1 MHYLIFTGSG
11 TRYQFW
17 RSKLLCTS
25 NSGIRVFQ
33 LATSRGTLP
42 IPVKQ
47 KSIYLGVMISY
58 GNFELQTMQLR
69 LKAGVSQ
76 FKRLQKWLCGRGSI
90 SLRLKLRIFQQC
102 VLSCIT
108 YGILYIGVTP
118 QGLRLFRQQTMM
130 LYRKLIGVMAHVTHH
145 SHEYIFAHYPITR
158 PEEQLRSLVIQAKES
173 MRNALRHVSAR
184 DIIHS
189 NDWTP
194 LELTRITLETSDFT
208 AQVNIPEGP
217 DPMFQ
222 CSKCQFQTHSTQA
235 LQRHLTMEHKQFRQ
249 IDRRVDI
256 ATASQDGFAVCSKC
270 TKTFSSWRDF
280 RTHVMNDI
288 CGLSSTHLAR
298 QAAVEPSASLTI
310 GRHPDQPG
318 SLESHHPEVLVD
330 MATHQEFVD
339 KVNALATEADYE
351 SLKADQLLC
360 QHLNQHCV
368 LCSKFVISAKAY
380 TMHMRAHHQSYM
392 QDSISLG
399 LQRAKQYN
407 GTKSP
412 CDFCGVVFVRSH
424 VCVPCTQM
432 AVFEIQNRTVD
443 DQHPL
448 RCYLC
453 NFDTMSKA
461 ELRQH
466 LQDKHQF
473 RTYDFKPA
481 RDCED
486 DQVTCAHC
494 HHTYHNHKCLRQHI
508 QHGHCSQF
516 ESEKAWTRSGD
527 KDVADLMRA
536 GQFDTIL
543 ADVELKQRLTKT
555 CQFCSVTHKE
565 ARFMVQ
571 HLYTFHGE
579 LVDRGT
585 LFCGL
590 LKKLFGYTR
599 GCACIPAVKQMTTKH
614 ICIPFMQL
622 GMLHFQ
628 LGDWLTIPLIYTDH
642 VREPMDEHL
651 PHNQVLLLHDSLIDR
666 NFQRLSEDDSFIDVF
681 RHKCMCCGTVCGNL
695 EELRQHLQTRHAE
708 PLQAID
714 CFVDMIVYYHSNDGD
729 AECRWCKLNL
739 QEPQIYYEDHLAE
752 CSVLRHFVTFL
763 VQPLKHHGGRGTK
776 PDAGSVRSHAAKLQ
790 SRTNKRAEAPKDQQ
804 PIGDFFKRQQRRRLQ
819 SSTIGGTDGVPGSEA
834 REGCAGSP
842 ESMQLHHVPGDLTR
856 IHSTIADEKVT
867 GLEAG
872 QTIGDSGPPAACGAT
887 SIHPQHDAGKS
898 SEDQCMQQE
907 GSVVGGLP
915 QEQLDSGGRIVALSD
930 LELPNK
936 SVGGAAQEKGHH
948 DGGYADRAS
957 GDHHH
962 DIQGQS
968 HCPLPLFEE
977 STGTRTSLSL
987 EIGRGSQ
994 TSHAT
999 SELQQ
1004 SGRQQCV
1011 AAGGDKDESSQ
1022 SKSKQAGGPIGSAI
1036 EAISEIQKV
1045 VKDHTVQLGCCL
1057 QQLSL
1062 VNNDT
1067 QCYLNASFLTVCWCH
1082 LQCRGFEAGQW
1093 PMVGDSILQMIVS
1106 GQHSP
1111 LELCSHKAMQTALHQ
1126 WNQLRGPG
1134 QQDLSEFLTFF
1145 LGWLHTQR
1153 VCLTTERRIETDQG
1167 VEVADKSGVYSPI
1180 LLCSELWESLEEPFP
1195 FQTVLQAWMQINGMH
1210 QALVNDSTLLCFQV
1224 CRFTNQGQADNR
1236 AFDFGI
1242 SKYSIDRFLDDRIN
1256 KVSVLYCLV
1265 ALVAYTGDSVRGHYM
1280 CAVGVLYDGVLQWLI
1295 CDDNQPPQLHQ
1306 TLPLWMNGRISHV
1319 WLIKNSE
1326 FTPWQWYSE
1335 KIVATPCNTPQ
1346 DSMSEVLALLT
1357 TSRD

>member
-1 MHYLIFTGSG
+1 MMIPTRKSIHVQTHHQHRPLCCGGIQLFIDLKRAFDQLPRPTLLEALHRVTLDSSLLTLLMKWHQDTRYHLDINNSHRSIPVMRGVRQGCPAAPYLWSCTMALLLDRLSCKIPLWWLQKHVTVFADDIHAASVFTNEAGMLESIRYFGYLVDAIHDLGLVLSPSKSCIIFTGSG

-69 LKAGVSQ
+69 LKAGVAQ

-130 LYRKLIGVMAHVTHH
+130 LYRKLIGDMAHVTHH

-173 MRNALRHVSAR
+173 MHNALRHVSAQ

-235 LQRHLTMEHKQFRQ
+235 LQRHLTMEHRQFRQ

-270 TKTFSSWRDF
+270 NKTFSSWRDF
-280 RTHVMNDI
+280 RTHVLNDI
-288 CGLSSTHLAR
+288 CGLRSTHLAR
-298 QAAVEPSASLTI
+298 QAAVVPSASLTI

-318 SLESHHPEVLVD
+318 SFESHHSEVVVD

-466 LQDKHQF
+466 LRDKHQF

-494 HHTYHNHKCLRQHI
+494 HHTYHNHECLRKHI

-516 ESEKAWTRSGD
+516 DPEKAWTRSGD
-527 KDVADLMRA
+527 KDIADLMRA
-536 GQFDTIL
+536 GQFDTIF

-651 PHNQVLLLHDSLIDR
+651 PHNQVLLLHDSLID
-666 NFQRLSEDDSFIDVF
+666 
-681 RHKCMCCGTVCGNL
+681 
-695 EELRQHLQTRHAE
+695 
-708 PLQAID
+708 
-714 CFVDMIVYYHSNDGD
+714 
-729 AECRWCKLNL
+729 
-739 QEPQIYYEDHLAE
+739 
-752 CSVLRHFVTFL
+752 
-763 VQPLKHHGGRGTK
+763 
-776 PDAGSVRSHAAKLQ
+776 
-790 SRTNKRAEAPKDQQ
+790 
-804 PIGDFFKRQQRRRLQ
+804 
-819 SSTIGGTDGVPGSEA
+819 
-834 REGCAGSP
+834 
-842 ESMQLHHVPGDLTR
+842 
-856 IHSTIADEKVT
+856 
-867 GLEAG
+867 
-872 QTIGDSGPPAACGAT
+872 
-887 SIHPQHDAGKS
+887 
-898 SEDQCMQQE
+898 
-907 GSVVGGLP
+907 
-915 QEQLDSGGRIVALSD
+915 
-930 LELPNK
+930 
-936 SVGGAAQEKGHH
+936 
-948 DGGYADRAS
+948 
-957 GDHHH
+957 
-962 DIQGQS
+962 
-968 HCPLPLFEE
+968 
-977 STGTRTSLSL
+977 
-987 EIGRGSQ
+987 
-994 TSHAT
+994 
-999 SELQQ
+999 
-1004 SGRQQCV
+1004 
-1011 AAGGDKDESSQ
+1011 
-1022 SKSKQAGGPIGSAI
+1022 
-1036 EAISEIQKV
+1036 
-1045 VKDHTVQLGCCL
+1045 
-1057 QQLSL
+1057 
-1062 VNNDT
+1062 
-1067 QCYLNASFLTVCWCH
+1067 
-1082 LQCRGFEAGQW
+1082 
-1093 PMVGDSILQMIVS
+1093 
-1106 GQHSP
+1106 
-1111 LELCSHKAMQTALHQ
+1111 
-1126 WNQLRGPG
+1126 
-1134 QQDLSEFLTFF
+1134 
-1145 LGWLHTQR
+1145 
-1153 VCLTTERRIETDQG
+1153 
-1167 VEVADKSGVYSPI
+1167 
-1180 LLCSELWESLEEPFP
+1180 
-1195 FQTVLQAWMQINGMH
+1195 
-1210 QALVNDSTLLCFQV
+1210 
-1224 CRFTNQGQADNR
+1224 
-1236 AFDFGI
+1236 
-1242 SKYSIDRFLDDRIN
+1242 
-1256 KVSVLYCLV
+1256 
-1265 ALVAYTGDSVRGHYM
+1265 
-1280 CAVGVLYDGVLQWLI
+1280 
-1295 CDDNQPPQLHQ
+1295 
-1306 TLPLWMNGRISHV
+1306 
-1319 WLIKNSE
+1319 
-1326 FTPWQWYSE
+1326 
-1335 KIVATPCNTPQ
+1335 
-1346 DSMSEVLALLT
+1346 
-1357 TSRD
+1357 